1 MNYVIIRAN
10 QRSVITMSNRERAI
24 SLINQMDDEKILFI
38 INILEGIN
46 GLMEKSDEYDLELA
60 LDSEIDNDEEYT
72 SEEVR
77 QILGLTQ

>member
-1 MNYVIIRAN
+1 
-10 QRSVITMSNRERAI
+10 MSNRERAI

-46 GLMEKSDEYDLELA
+46 GLTEKSDEYDLELA

-77 QILGLTQ
+77 QILGLTR

>member
-1 MNYVIIRAN
+1 M
-10 QRSVITMSNRERAI
+10 
-24 SLINQMDDEKILFI
+24 FI

-77 QILGLTQ
+77 QILGLTE

>member
-1 MNYVIIRAN
+1 
-10 QRSVITMSNRERAI
+10 MSNRERAI

-77 QILGLTQ
+77 QILGLTE

>member
-1 MNYVIIRAN
+1 
-10 QRSVITMSNRERAI
+10 MSNRERAI

-46 GLMEKSDEYDLELA
+46 GLTEKSDEYDLELA

-77 QILGLTQ
+77 QILGLTE

>member
-1 MNYVIIRAN
+1 
-10 QRSVITMSNRERAI
+10 MSNRERAI

-46 GLMEKSDEYDLELA
+46 GLTEKSDEYDLELA
-60 LDSEIDNDEEYT
+60 LDSEVDNDEEYT

-77 QILGLTQ
+77 QILGLTE

>member
-1 MNYVIIRAN
+1 
-10 QRSVITMSNRERAI
+10 MSNRERAI